1 MHELKVGPLFV
12 KSVNASDRTATGIYS
27 VFGNRDSVGDV
38 VQPGA
43 FTKTL
48 QERGPQVLHLW
59 MHDDT
64 SPPIAK
70 ITGLREV
77 GAADLPDAVKAAA
90 PDALGGLEV
99 ARRYLTNPRAQ
110 EVWENLQEEIP
121 LQGSFAFDP
130 IKAEIR
136 RTATGEV
143 VPIGRTMGGLA
154 EWDIWDGLADGSLT
168 RHLQEVRL
176 WETSDVVFGAND
188 ATVAAKS
195 RRALAALY
203 QELLTHLA
211 ALKSGARHSAA
222 DVTALNQIHHAVV
235 DLGATLCLG
244 KKDEDAAGDD
254 AADPED
260 DAAKSRAAAFATLT
274 QVKAD
279 LTGLEL
285 YLISN

>member
-1 MHELKVGPLFV
+1 MHELKVGPLYV
-12 KSVNASDRTATGIYS
+12 KAVDPAARTAVGIYS
-27 VFGNRDSVGDV
+27 VFGNRDMVGDV

-48 QERGPQVLHLW
+48 QERGPTILHLW
-59 MHDDT
+59 MHDDA

-77 GAADLPDAVKAAA
+77 GGADLPDAVKAAA

-99 ARRYLTNPRAQ
+99 TRRYLTNPRAQ

-143 VPIGRTMGGLA
+143 VPIGQTMGGLS

-176 WETSDVVFGAND
+176 WETSDVNWGAND
-188 ATVAAKS
+188 ATVASKS
-195 RRALAALY
+195 RRDLAALY
-203 QELLTHLA
+203 TDLLTHLA

-235 DLGATLCLG
+235 DLGATLCKG
-244 KKDEDAAGDD
+244 KRDDDAAGDD
-254 AADPED
+254 ADEATEDAD
-260 DAAKSRAAAFATLT
+260 KSRAAQALT
-274 QVKAD
+274 QYKAQITD
-279 LTGLEL
+279 LEL
-285 YLISN
+285 YLLAR